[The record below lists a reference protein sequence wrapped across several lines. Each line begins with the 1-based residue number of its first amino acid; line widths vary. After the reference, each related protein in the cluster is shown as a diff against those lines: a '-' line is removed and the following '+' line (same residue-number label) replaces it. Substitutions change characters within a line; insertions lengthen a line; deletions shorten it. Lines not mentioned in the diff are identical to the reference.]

1 MVVGLAGRWAGK
13 GRSGRAQVRASLPP
27 SPGQRKRLFLRRLA
41 GLGRARTPRRR
52 GLPAPTPL
60 MAPPPPPRPRVA
72 ITEGARGSREVSG
85 SHGRSRVPT
94 TPVCRGC
101 CFPRLSGRAPRRTTA
116 SIHAPCCRAAPCAP
130 RPQRS
135 SGHAVLS
142 KRKPGTRSAEP
153 RRPGSARA
161 PQRRG
166 CPVGAPA
173 PQAHIVQLRS
183 TAAAGTR
190 LPPDHVPRHPL
201 AGAPSRSHAP
211 P

>member
-1 MVVGLAGRWAGK
+1 M
-13 GRSGRAQVRASLPP
+13 
-27 SPGQRKRLFLRRLA
+27 
-41 GLGRARTPRRR
+41 
-52 GLPAPTPL
+52 
-60 MAPPPPPRPRVA
+60 
-72 ITEGARGSREVSG
+72 

-101 CFPRLSGRAPRRTTA
+101 CFPRLPGRTPWRTAASVHAPRR
-116 SIHAPCCRAAPCAP
+116 RAAPCAP
-130 RPQRS
+130 GPPRS

-142 KRKPGTRSAEP
+142 KRKPGTRSADP

-166 CPVGAPA
+166 CPVGSPA
-173 PQAHIVQLRS
+173 PQAHVVQLRA

-201 AGAPSRSHAP
+201 AGAPSRAHAAPGVQDPGESRLQVRARVEVLGSHRLVELFFSGWVVDKLLSLNLMILDY
-211 P
+211 